1 MGTKRGTD
9 RVYNATMKPS
19 FGRGK
24 ERGKTETFW
33 KALFHQLVER
43 QGFLEAVSFSSENGG
58 RSGTTYRLTRKGRSF
73 LQVTKEKLPMSFT
86 PSDELA
92 TEGRRF
98 RTAAARPADGY
109 PQTNAARHGLSEEE
123 QKVHALLLNL
133 RKKIADRTGEMPY
146 NVMGGAVV
154 RELSKRRPVDLA
166 TLTSVG
172 GMGETKINKYGAEII
187 EVLKAACADLK
198 LESNVAAAPVQEA
211 PWLTTS
217 REDEPLTSVQQLA
230 HEAYMRQDSLTLEQ
244 VAARMP
250 RPVAIGTFAG
260 HLAACLQAG
269 LTFAWDRR
277 RLGIDLDLE
286 LKILDILDGFKQEG
300 HDPLAS
306 GFRLKPIFERLPPGT
321 ESKTAY
327 SMIRLVLARL
337 RFESGG
343 GRLPGSGGEVLRPR
357 ANAAAAAVAPSSGGK
372 KRALPSWAGGAA
384 GGTGAPPPAKRVS
397 PPKAASVWSP
407 ASRNSGGD
415 SRGAGAGGRS
425 GSGSVLFTP
434 SYATTPSP
442 QASSASSSRKLASS
456 AASTKVFTPPSSHGP
471 SPRST
476 ASSSAAAGAVAV
488 SPPTAAARL
497 FTPSYA
503 PSASVSGKARRQPGD
518 VAVADVGHK
527 PQPWTPEVV
536 LRLIKEAGPSGA
548 TFETMVSA
556 NPGGNEK
563 ALRTLLDS
571 MQEDF
576 VLFTKPAGASGG
588 APTFL
593 AL

>member
-1 MGTKRGTD
+1 M
-9 RVYNATMKPS
+9 
-19 FGRGK
+19 
-24 ERGKTETFW
+24 
-33 KALFHQLVER
+33 
-43 QGFLEAVSFSSENGG
+43 
-58 RSGTTYRLTRKGRSF
+58 
-73 LQVTKEKLPMSFT
+73 
-86 PSDELA
+86 
-92 TEGRRF
+92 
-98 RTAAARPADGY
+98 
-109 PQTNAARHGLSEEE
+109 
-123 QKVHALLLNL
+123 
-133 RKKIADRTGEMPY
+133 
-146 NVMGGAVV
+146 
-154 RELSKRRPVDLA
+154 
-166 TLTSVG
+166 
-172 GMGETKINKYGAEII
+172 
-187 EVLKAACADLK
+187 VLKAACADLK
-198 LESNVAAAPVQEA
+198 LESNVAAAPAQEA

-217 REDEPLTSVQQLA
+217 REDRPLTSVQQLA

-260 HLAACLQAG
+260 HLAACLEAG

-286 LKILDILDGFKQEG
+286 RKILDILDGFKQEG

-327 SMIRLVLARL
+327 SMIRLVLSRL

-343 GRLPGSGGEVLRPR
+343 GRLPGSGGEVLRPQ
-357 ANAAAAAVAPSSGGK
+357 ANAVATGPPSSGGK

-384 GGTGAPPPAKRVS
+384 GGSGAPPPAKRVS
-397 PPKAASVWSP
+397 PPKSASVWSP
-407 ASRNSGGD
+407 ASSNSGGD
-415 SRGAGAGGRS
+415 SRGGGGGGGGGRS
-425 GSGSVLFTP
+425 GSGSGSGLFTP

-442 QASSASSSRKLASS
+442 QASSASSSRKLTSS
-456 AASTKVFTPPSSHGP
+456 AASTKIFTPPSSSHGP

-476 ASSSAAAGAVAV
+476 ASSSAAAGAAAAAV

-503 PSASVSGKARRQPGD
+503 PSASVAGKARRQPGD
-518 VAVADVGHK
+518 AAAAGVGDQ
-527 PQPWTPEVV
+527 PEPWTPEVV

-548 TFETMVSA
+548 SCKAMVSA
-556 NPGGNEK
+556 NPGGSEK
-563 ALRTLLDS
+563 ALRTLLDG